1 MMATYLNVRF
11 FLVAKCTKKSKV
23 LQQALIEN
31 AELRNENNILRE
43 ENESIAELLS
53 FYEKE
58 IQAALKKITIET
70 VCLSAD

>member
-1 MMATYLNVRF
+1 M
-11 FLVAKCTKKSKV
+11 

-43 ENESIAELLS
+43 ENESIVELLS

-70 VCLSAD
+70 VSSCAD